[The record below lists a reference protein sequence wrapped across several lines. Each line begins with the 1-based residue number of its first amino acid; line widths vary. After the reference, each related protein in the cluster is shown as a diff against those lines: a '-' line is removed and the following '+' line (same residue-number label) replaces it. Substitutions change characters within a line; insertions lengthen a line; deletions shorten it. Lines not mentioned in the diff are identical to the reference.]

1 MVNMNLKNKTA
12 VVIGAS
18 GGIGREVS
26 LALAEAKVNLI
37 LVARRMDSLNVL
49 EKDLSKFGVKI
60 DKFACDVTSPDSIEK
75 LGRSLSLKYKS
86 KGVDFLFHLAGIGVY
101 KKLPDIS
108 YEEWKA
114 SFDINVTSVFYI
126 TQQILPLLE
135 KSDKAYVIASGSGM
149 GKVALSG
156 RSPYCA
162 SKFALRGLMQ
172 SLAKE
177 YKKTNINFV
186 HLTLGSVLTSFGPL
200 SLAEKKRKNA
210 QGKGYLDPVWL
221 AHHILVRL
229 ENETF
234 ASETPIYPRHY
245 FKESKKGK
253 T

>member
-1 MVNMNLKNKTA
+1 MELRNKLA

-37 LVARRMDSLNVL
+37 LVARKMDSLNFL

-60 DKFACDVTSPDSIEK
+60 DKFTYDVTSPDSIEK

-86 KGVDFLFHLAGIGVY
+86 KGVDFLFHLAGICVY

-126 TQQILPLLE
+126 TQQIFPLLE

-149 GKVALSG
+149 GKVALSD

-162 SKFALRGLMQ
+162 SKFALRGLML

-177 YKKTNINFV
+177 YRKSHIKFV
-186 HLTLGSVLTSFGPL
+186 LLTLGSVITAFGPL
-200 SLAEKKRKNA
+200 SLEDKIEKQKK
-210 QGKGYLDPVWL
+210 GKKYIDPIWL
-221 AHHILVRL
+221 AEHIVTKIKHDTL
-229 ENETF
+229 TP
-234 ASETPIYPRHY
+234 ETPIYPKHY
-245 FKESKKGK
+245 FEESKKGK